1 MTYFSRTGGGSRL
14 LLGMAAAGVAA
25 AAYVQLRSR
34 QAEREH
40 PPTGKFVT
48 AEGVRLH
55 YAERGEGEPL
65 VLLHGNTTMSMD
77 FLLGPYIDM
86 AAAKYRVIVFDRP
99 GYGWSE
105 RPRGRMV
112 YGPQTQ
118 ARLIHEAL
126 ARIGVEHPIVHGHS
140 WGAMAAMAM
149 GLNHPEHVRALVL
162 ESGYWY
168 PTARP
173 DVPMASAPASPIIGD
188 IMRYTFSPL
197 LFRAQWAPMVKIMF
211 APREV
216 PDYFWRFPPWMAFRP
231 SQHRAATAEI
241 AQVAPA
247 AAMLSRS
254 YAELSVPAV
263 ILAGRE
269 DRLAWTTSHSD
280 RLAQELPSVPYRVFE
295 GQGHMLHHLVPEDVM
310 DAVDDVAGRS
320 YAPPPATQQ
329 RAAARTV

>member
-1 MTYFSRTGGGSRL
+1 MTFFSGTGGGSRI
-14 LLGMAAAGVAA
+14 LLGVVAASVAA
-25 AAYVQLRSR
+25 AAYVQVRSR

-48 AEGVRLH
+48 VEGVRLH
-55 YAERGEGEPL
+55 YVERGEGEPL

-77 FLLGPYIDM
+77 FLLGPFIEM
-86 AAAKYRVIVFDRP
+86 AARKYRVIVFDRP

-105 RPRGRMV
+105 RPRGKMV

-126 ARIGVEHPIVHGHS
+126 VKIGVERPIVHGHS
-140 WGAMAAMAM
+140 WGAMVAMAM

-173 DVPMASAPASPIIGD
+173 DVPMASAPAMPVIGD

-197 LFRAQWAPMVKIMF
+197 LFRAQWAAMVKIMF

-247 AAMLSRS
+247 AAMLSRR

-263 ILAGRE
+263 ILSGRE
-269 DRLAWTTSHSD
+269 DRLVWTTSHSD
-280 RLAQELPSVPYRVFE
+280 RLAQELPNVPYRVFE

-310 DAVDDVAGRS
+310 AAVDDVAARS
-320 YAPPPATQQ
+320 SAPSPKTERGPAM
-329 RAAARTV
+329 RAV